1 MMGDDITSNIVRV
14 MRYTYNQ
21 WDLRVYADGVGIY
34 HRFSRSFTAG
44 EIMGFYLVKDGDK
57 AKVFYAQENGES
69 YESDWFSVG
78 ETFTDEKVKNIAIGS
93 HYGAIRHAGGVIAD
107 FVLHD
112 SGDIDPEGYLAGVPN
127 GGGE

>member
-1 MMGDDITSNIVRV
+1 
-14 MRYTYNQ
+14 
-21 WDLRVYADGVGIY
+21 
-34 HRFSRSFTAG
+34 
-44 EIMGFYLVKDGDK
+44 MGFYLVKDGDK

-78 ETFTDEKVKNIAIGS
+78 ETFTDEKVKNIVIGS

-112 SGDIDPEGYLAGVPN
+112 RPEDIDPEGYLSAIPG